1 MKRGRAAARR
11 RAPRVSLASAPTPA
25 LAALCAAAMALP
37 GVAGADESGGEL
49 GLSYAHH
56 REGRREVYGYN
67 DGFAPLR
74 ADSLLA
80 HGALAL
86 APDWHARL
94 DFQQDTWAG
103 ATPVTTLPLAVM
115 TPLSDVQLLSGASA
129 KPSTGR
135 VDAAL
140 VDAALR
146 PYVNVDANPFTPR
159 YDRDERVI
167 HMLTAASAETRK
179 EGRGALDHEW
189 ANGSVGLG
197 GGVSDEPDY
206 RARFVDLHARFDFE
220 QKRST
225 VTVGVNRAWSRTAVT
240 LPDYW
245 LGWVD
250 SSIGE
255 ARGEIRVNGEYPNGS
270 PRLEVRRARHDWG
283 LDLGFSRVMTR
294 GTLLEFGLAWRLA
307 EGYLDNSYRVT
318 SFLTRDAAPT
328 RLAVD
333 GTPLY
338 GATLFHTY
346 EQRPGRRAQW
356 QSRLGLVQDLRA
368 LDAALHA
375 SYGYYRDDWSIT
387 AHTLEVEWRQAL
399 GAAWTLAPRLRY
411 YGQSQANFYTPF
423 VLCGTEPGLA
433 CALARRRY
441 SSDYRLAAFG
451 ALTPGLGLTWRIA
464 RGITLDL
471 GGEYYLRRE
480 NLAPRAGVGDY
491 ADFDHFLLSAGLQLA
506 FDAAPL
512 DTQHAS
518 HAHHAAHGASHRAP
532 AGVADAHVL
541 DQAGQWMLGYRYQF
555 TSQSGGMRHG
565 RSGAGD
571 AAIIAAAGC
580 DPPGCN
586 VRPRTMRMHMHMLDL
601 MVAVTPR
608 LSVMLMPQFMDMNMR
623 LAPLA
628 GSTPGIHASHDGHQ
642 TGGVGDLQVG
652 ARYTLYARGA
662 RRLVANLGLS
672 VPTGDATL
680 RLNPVAG
687 HDHNADLVRR
697 PDYLHYGMQLGSGT
711 WDLLPG
717 LVYTDGAATLSWGA
731 RLAAVSRTGQRNDAG
746 YALGERLETSAWVGI
761 DPLPQ
766 VTFSLRG
773 LMTLQGKIRGRF
785 DGHAESDLASGFG
798 ILVPNAIAG
807 PMDNRDSYGGRF
819 YDLGVGVSAT
829 LPRGWFGAGRVAC
842 EWLEPVSHAVNGY
855 QLARDGSLTVSFS
868 AMF

>member
-11 RAPRVSLASAPTPA
+11 RAPRVAPSRAPAPA
-25 LAALCAAAMALP
+25 LTALCAAALALP
-37 GVAGADESGGEL
+37 GVARADDDGGAL
-49 GLSYAHH
+49 GVSYAHH
-56 REGRREVYGYN
+56 REGRREVFGYN

-80 HGALAL
+80 HGALTL

-115 TPLSDVQLLSGASA
+115 SPLSELQLVSGASA

-140 VDAALR
+140 LDAEFR
-146 PYVNVDANPFTPR
+146 PYVNVDDNPFAPR

-179 EGRGALDHEW
+179 EGRAALDHDW

-206 RARFVDLHARFDFE
+206 HARFVDLHARLDFD
-220 QKRST
+220 QKRTT
-225 VTVGVNRAWSRTAVT
+225 VTVGINRAWSRTAVT

-255 ARGEIRVNGEYPNGS
+255 ARGEIRVAGEYPNGS

-283 LDLGFSRVMTR
+283 LDLGASRVLTR
-294 GTLLEFGLAWRLA
+294 GTLLEVGLAWRLA

-318 SFLTRDAAPT
+318 SFLTRDAAPS

-356 QSRLGLVQDLRA
+356 QSRLGLVQDLHA

-411 YGQSQANFYTPF
+411 YGQSQANFYTPY
-423 VLCGTEPGLA
+423 VLCGTQPGVS
-433 CALARRRY
+433 CALARGRY

-451 ALTPGLGLTWRIA
+451 ALTPGLGVTWRVA
-464 RGITLDL
+464 PGITLDL
-471 GGEYYLRRE
+471 SGEYYLRRE
-480 NLAPRAGVGDY
+480 NLAPRGGVGDY
-491 ADFDHFLLSAGLQLA
+491 ADFDHYLLSAGLELA
-506 FDAAPL
+506 FDAAMP
-512 DTQHAS
+512 THAHAG
-518 HAHHAAHGASHRAP
+518 HAHHGAAHRAP
-532 AGVADAHVL
+532 AGVPDAHVL
-541 DQAGQWMLGYRYQF
+541 DRAGQWMLGYRYVF
-555 TSQSGGMRHG
+555 SSQSGGMRHG
-565 RSGAGD
+565 RDGASD
-571 AAIIAAAGC
+571 ATVIASAGC
-580 DPPGCN
+580 DAPGCN
-586 VRPRTMRMHMHMLDL
+586 VRPRDMRMHMHMLDL

-628 GSTPGIHASHDGHQ
+628 GSTPGIHASHDGHH
-642 TGGVGDLQVG
+642 TGGVADLQFG
-652 ARYTLYARGA
+652 ARYTLYAHGA
-662 RRLVANLGLS
+662 RRVAASLALS
-672 VPTGDATL
+672 VPTGEADL

-687 HDHNADLVRR
+687 HDHNADHVRR
-697 PDYLHYGMQLGSGT
+697 ADYLHYGMQLGSGT
-711 WDLLPG
+711 WDLLPS
-717 LVYTDGAATLSWGA
+717 LVYTDGAERLSWGA
-731 RLAAVSRTGQRNDAG
+731 RLAAVTRAGQRNAAG
-746 YALGERLETSAWVGI
+746 YAFGSRLETSTWVGV
-761 DPLPQ
+761 DPLPG
-766 VTFSLRG
+766 VTFTLRG
-773 LMTLQGKIRGRF
+773 LMTLQGKVRGRF
-785 DGHAESDLASGFG
+785 DGQVEHDLASGSAT
-798 ILVPNAIAG
+798 LTPNAIAG
-807 PMDNRDSYGGRF
+807 PMDNRDSYGGRY
-819 YDLGVGVSAT
+819 YDLGVGVSAS
-829 LPRGWFGAGRVAC
+829 LPRDWLGGGRVSC

-855 QLARDGSLTVSFS
+855 QVARDGALNVSWS
-868 AMF
+868 MMF